1 MKRLILNEVKSTNT
15 FAEENSE
22 TFSENTLIIA
32 KNQTAGRG
40 QFDHTWFSEKGKSVT
55 LSFFLKD
62 HISEDF
68 IKKIPE
74 IILNAINFHFKINAK
89 IVPPNDIFLND
100 KKLSGMLIETKYE
113 NQKLK
118 YAIIGIGI
126 NINNEHFP
134 EELKEIAT
142 SIKLETKETYSI
154 ESFINAIEE
163 EFERKLK

>member
-1 MKRLILNEVKSTNT
+1 MKRVILDKVKSTNS
-15 FAEENSE
+15 FAEENSK

-32 KNQTAGRG
+32 KDQTAGRG
-40 QFDHTWFSEKGKSVT
+40 QFDHTWFSEKGKSAT
-55 LSFFLKD
+55 ISFILKD

-74 IILNAINFHFKINAK
+74 IILNTIIFHFKINAK

-118 YAIIGIGI
+118 YVIVGLGI
-126 NINNEHFP
+126 NINNENFP

-142 SIKLETKETYSI
+142 SIKLETGKAGDI

-163 EFERKLK
+163 EFERELK